1 MDAVGEL
8 GGLRLDHQRAVD
20 DVYNGYTYFCDG
32 DVVVAKIT
40 PCFENGKGALAEGL
54 TNGVAFGTTELHVVR
69 ACPALDGRFL
79 FYITIAHDFRSFG
92 AAEMLGAGGQKRVP
106 ERFLKDWMASIP
118 PLEIQKRIAAV
129 LDEKTARIDALI
141 EKKRSLLDR
150 LAEKRQAIITQ
161 AVTKGLNPAAPMKD
175 SGIDWLGQIPAHWD
189 VRRLRYSISTIEQGW
204 SPQCDSRPADLDE
217 WGVLKVGCVNGD
229 QYDEKENK
237 ALPSDLEPAKQYEVR
252 KGDILISRANTREL
266 LGSAALVNRTQG
278 KILLCDKLYR
288 INVIRELYAEY
299 LIGVLRSPISRLQ
312 YERSSNGTSGSMQN
326 IGQDTILNLIHPFPP
341 LEEQKQIVNWF
352 QTRTMN
358 LDDVRIDVVG
368 SLERLSEYR
377 SALITAAVTGHIEG
391 LR

>member
-1 MDAVGEL
+1 MDAVGEF
-8 GGLRLDHQRAVD
+8 GGLRLDQDRAVD

-40 PCFENGKGALAEGL
+40 PCFENGKGALATGL

-69 ACPALDGRFL
+69 PGTAVDGRFL
-79 FYITIAHDFRSFG
+79 FYITIAHDLRSFG

-106 ERFLKDWMASIP
+106 ERFLKDWRASLP
-118 PLEIQKRIAAV
+118 PLQIQKRIAAYV
-129 LDEKTARIDALI
+129 DEKTARIDALI

-161 AVTKGLNPAAPMKD
+161 AVIKGLNPVAPMKD
-175 SGIDWLGQIPAHWD
+175 SGIDWLGEIPAHWN
-189 VRRLRYSISTIEQGW
+189 VKRLRYSVSTIEQGW

-229 QYDEKENK
+229 QYQEAENK

-266 LGSAALVNRTQG
+266 LGSAALVNKTQG

-288 INVIRELYAEY
+288 INVVHELHAEY

-312 YERSSNGTSGSMQN
+312 YERSATGTSGSMQN
-326 IGQDTILNLIHPFPP
+326 IGQDTILNLIHPVPP
-341 LEEQKQIVNWF
+341 LDEQKQIAIWF
-352 QTRTMN
+352 QTRTKT
-358 LDDVRIDVVG
+358 LDDVRIDVVD
-368 SLERLSEYR
+368 SLERLQEYR
-377 SALITAAVTGHIEG
+377 SGLITAAVTGHIEG